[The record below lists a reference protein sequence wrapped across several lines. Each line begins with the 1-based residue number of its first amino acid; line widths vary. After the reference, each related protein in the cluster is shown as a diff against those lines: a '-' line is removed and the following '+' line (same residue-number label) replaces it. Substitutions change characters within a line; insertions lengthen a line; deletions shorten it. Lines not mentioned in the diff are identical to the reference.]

1 MSFGVKGG
9 TSASKYFVDA
19 LKLVSNMTKW
29 VLGKPLIPSHSG
41 ANMDLVFSVGD
52 CKTMATHPWS
62 STHSIMTEQDRHNA
76 GITEVLLTAFN
87 FTVSMVSSELT
98 IWVVIGSHPLVNRD
112 RGF

>member
-29 VLGKPLIPSHSG
+29 VLGKHFIPSYPE
-41 ANMDLVFSVGD
+41 ANTYLAFSVGD

-62 STHSIMTEQDRHNA
+62 STHSIMTEQDRHDA
-76 GITEVLLTAFN
+76 GITEV
-87 FTVSMVSSELT
+87 
-98 IWVVIGSHPLVNRD
+98 
-112 RGF
+112 